1 MADYK
6 AIKGHYIQTVA
17 GDPDPLEVGDIWYSS
32 TTKKIRG
39 AKLPAGTWATGG
51 NVNTGGQSGG
61 GCGLQTAAIFVG
73 RYTNLGNLTNVEL
86 YDGTSWTESPA
97 SHSVVGREHAA
108 VGTQTAAIKFGGKT
122 PPNRFAN
129 AETWNGSTWTEVG
142 DMNTARSHHGAS
154 GGPTGVTGALCISGY
169 STAAVTIVEEW
180 NGTSWTEIADV
191 SHGVDGASAFGT
203 TTAAIF
209 VGGPPAECE
218 SWNGTSW
225 TEVSN
230 LVTAGRTG
238 FGASGIQTDGL
249 ISGGNASPHNY
260 CEQWDGSS
268 WTEVADLPSAR
279 AYDQSAAGNI
289 GTKAVVSFGGGAGAP
304 YPVATAEW
312 TAAVTASSFTS
323 S

>member
-1 MADYK
+1 MTTYK
-6 AIKGHYIQTVA
+6 GIRGLTIQTVA
-17 GDPDPLEVGDIWYSS
+17 GDPSPLVTGDIWYNSS
-32 TTKKIRG
+32 SKKIRG

-73 RYTNLGNLTNVEL
+73 RYTNLGNLGNVEL

-97 SHSVVGREHAA
+97 SHNTVVREIAA
-108 VGTQTAAIKFGGKT
+108 VGTQTAALKFGGKG
-122 PPNRFAN
+122 PPATGDT
-129 AETWNGSTWTEVG
+129 EEWDGSSWTEVA
-142 DMNTARSHHGAS
+142 DLSTARSHHGAA
-154 GGPTGVTGALCISGY
+154 GGPTGVDGALCIAGY
-169 STAAVTIVEEW
+169 TTATVKVVEEW
-180 NGTSWTEIADV
+180 NGTSWTEIADT
-191 SHGVDGASAFGT
+191 SHSADGGAGFGT
-203 TTAAIF
+203 TTAAIY
-209 VGGPPAECE
+209 VGGPPSECE

-230 LVTAGRTG
+230 LVSGGRTG
-238 FGASGIQTDGL
+238 FGTSGIQTDGL
-249 ISGGNASPHNY
+249 VSGGNAPPHNY

-279 AYDQSAAGNI
+279 AYDQSAAGNP
-289 GTKAVVSFGGGAGAP
+289 GTSAVVSFGGGSGAP